1 MTGSKNDWN
10 LKISVWV
17 YHNGEKVLGPGR
29 VELLGHIQRHRSI
42 SAAAKQMSMSYR
54 RAWSL
59 VRSMN
64 EAAGEQLV
72 ELAAGGSGGG
82 GATVTERGKEAL
94 ALYQKL
100 IKQLNRTAFRVAGLS
115 TVA

>member
-1 MTGSKNDWN
+1 
-10 LKISVWV
+10 
-17 YHNGEKVLGPGR
+17 
-29 VELLGHIQRHRSI
+29 
-42 SAAAKQMSMSYR
+42 
-54 RAWSL
+54 
-59 VRSMN
+59 MN

-72 ELAAGGSGGG
+72 ELAAGESGGG

-94 ALYQKL
+94 ALYQNL